1 VGLTN
6 EQKGRRAKEIL
17 DDEVFV
23 EVIHT
28 ARESILAQWNLTDFG
43 EAEARESLYHQSR
56 AIDEILRELRTLVA
70 DWTMEQ
76 SRNKPKRGQK

>member
-1 VGLTN
+1 MGLTN

-17 DDEVFV
+17 EDEVFV

-43 EAEARESLYHQSR
+43 EADARESLYHQSR

-70 DWTMEQ
+70 DWTVDR
-76 SRNKPKRGQK
+76 SRNNTNKKG

>member
-17 DDEVFV
+17 EDEVFV

-28 ARESILAQWNLTDFG
+28 ARESILTQWNLTDFG